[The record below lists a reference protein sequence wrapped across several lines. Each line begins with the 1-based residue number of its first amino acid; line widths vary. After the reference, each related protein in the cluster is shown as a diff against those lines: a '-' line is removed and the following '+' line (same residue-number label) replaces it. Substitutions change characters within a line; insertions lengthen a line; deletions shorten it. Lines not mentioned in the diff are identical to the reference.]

1 MGSALPVL
9 QLHSSVQYSL
19 NALRLSNSS
28 MNLTI
33 GVDGPA
39 FAHGN
44 RRVEFLAVKR
54 LPVVAACK
62 LSQWRYAESLTP
74 GGRFNLVLNFLIA

>member
-1 MGSALPVL
+1 
-9 QLHSSVQYSL
+9 
-19 NALRLSNSS
+19 